1 MPFVYQPISR
11 LSIALVLILICAV
24 PVLAQEPTDLT
35 VGPTLVQGDCFDVWV
50 TPISPGMHID
60 IQYTLNGGPLQT
72 VYDWL
77 VMDQTG
83 VARNV
88 CTTLDTAVGYYA
100 FLKVR
105 NSESTTWVDVSESMT
120 ILPQPTALSFDTS
133 SGYAGSDHYIMT
145 VAGGSSMTVRVRYDL
160 NGYQNLIGEITTDG
174 NGQYDS
180 GVLHHYIPTGLY
192 QITGIQNAAAQSEN
206 WVNVSVPYTILPA
219 QPTSFYLDKSM
230 IVSGGTNG
238 AETYHMHAG
247 NGADI
252 PIDIQY
258 TIDNS
263 PLYEIDFWPWLYA
276 DSLTSWDGR
285 SGDIN
290 AGTCTIPGLY
300 RFTAVRNSYNTAWLP
315 VSPPAE
321 LSVVGSGAPQI
332 SAVSPPIASSGQSVA
347 VTIDGQNFCGV
358 TLTTSYPGLSVGIVN
373 SSDSQIHAS
382 FSVSPA
388 AQSGNA
394 LVTLHTFGGDVDFYI
409 AIIRNGTDLPLITNV
424 TPSSGL
430 PGTIVTVTIAGVNLV
445 DPVLSTTWPGLTFSN
460 VIPNGSTSLMA
471 TFSVSGSAPPGN
483 PTITVTTAAGVAT
496 TQMFWVGTSDLPM
509 LSREYIYLGDRVIA
523 VESP

>member
-1 MPFVYQPISR
+1 
-11 LSIALVLILICAV
+11 
-24 PVLAQEPTDLT
+24 
-35 VGPTLVQGDCFDVWV
+35 
-50 TPISPGMHID
+50 
-60 IQYTLNGGPLQT
+60 
-72 VYDWL
+72 
-77 VMDQTG
+77 
-83 VARNV
+83 
-88 CTTLDTAVGYYA
+88 
-100 FLKVR
+100 
-105 NSESTTWVDVSESMT
+105 
-120 ILPQPTALSFDTS
+120 
-133 SGYAGSDHYIMT
+133 
-145 VAGGSSMTVRVRYDL
+145 
-160 NGYQNLIGEITTDG
+160 NLIGEITTDG

-180 GVLHHYIPTGLY
+180 GVLHHYVPTGLY

-219 QPTSFYLDKSM
+219 QPTSFYLDKFL
-230 IVSGGTNG
+230 IVSGGSNG

-247 NGADI
+247 NGAEI

-263 PLYEIDFWPWLYA
+263 PVYEIDFWPWLYA

-332 SAVSPPIASSGQSVA
+332 SAVSPQIAGSGQSVA

-373 SSDSQIHAS
+373 SSDSQILAS
-382 FSVSPA
+382 FSVSPT

-394 LVTLHTFGGDVDFYI
+394 LVTLHTYGGDVDFYI
-409 AIIRNGTDLPLITNV
+409 AIIRNGTDLPLITSV

-430 PGTIVTVTIAGVNLV
+430 PGTIVAVTIAGANLV
-445 DPVLSTTWPGLTFSN
+445 DPVLSTTWPGLTFGN
-460 VIPNGSTSLMA
+460 VTPNGSTSLTA
-471 TFSVSGSAPPGN
+471 TFSVSGSTPPGN
-483 PTITVTTAAGVAT
+483 PTITVTTAAGMAT

-509 LSREYIYLGDRVIA
+509 LSREYIYLGDRVLA

>member
-1 MPFVYQPISR
+1 MPFDYQPISR
-11 LSIALVLILICAV
+11 LSIALALILISAV
-24 PVLAQEPTDLT
+24 PVLAQEPTDLN

-72 VYDWL
+72 IYDWL

-88 CTTLDTAVGYYA
+88 CTTLDTAVGDYA
-100 FLKVR
+100 FLRVR
-105 NSESTTWVDVSESMT
+105 NSESTTWVDVSASMT

-133 SGYAGSDHYIMT
+133 SGYAGSDHYIIT

-180 GVLHHYIPTGLY
+180 GVLHHYVPTGLY

-230 IVSGGTNG
+230 IVSGGSNG

-247 NGADI
+247 NGAEI

-263 PLYEIDFWPWLYA
+263 PVYEIDFWPWLYA
-276 DSLTSWDGR
+276 ESLTSWDGR

-290 AGTCTIPGLY
+290 AGSCTIPGLY

-321 LSVVGSGAPQI
+321 LSVVGSGPPQI
-332 SAVSPPIASSGQSVA
+332 SAVSPQIAGSGQSLA
-347 VTIDGQNFCGV
+347 VTIDGQNLCGV
-358 TLTTSYPGLSVGIVN
+358 ILTTSYPGVSVGIVT
-373 SSDSQIHAS
+373 SSDSHILAS
-382 FSVSPA
+382 FSVSPTA
-388 AQSGNA
+388 PSGNA
-394 LVTLHTFGGDVDFYI
+394 LVTLHTYGGDVDFYI
-409 AIIRNGTDLPLITNV
+409 AIIPNGTDLPLITSV

-430 PGTIVTVTIAGVNLV
+430 PGSIVAVTIAGANLV
-445 DPVLSTTWPGLTFSN
+445 DPVLSTAWPGLTYSN
-460 VIPNGSTSLMA
+460 VTSSGSTSLTA
-471 TFSVSGSAPPGN
+471 IFTISESAPAGN
-483 PTITVTTAAGVAT
+483 PVLNVTTAAGVAT
-496 TQMFWVGTSDLPM
+496 TEMFWVGTRALPV
-509 LSREYIYLGDRVIA
+509 LSREYIYLGDRVLA